1 MWYGIGNTGLP
12 NPAAAFVEVLPDASI
27 NLMVGCA
34 DIGQGSTTTMA
45 QIAAEELGVAYKSVN
60 VTAADTAVTPEGG
73 ATSASRQTF
82 ISGNAT
88 RNACKM
94 AKAILTETAAVCL
107 GTSVE
112 ALIFRNGEIYEADY
126 ADNRRNE

>member
-1 MWYGIGNTGLP
+1 MDVGQRVCGMESAIRP

-45 QIAAEELGVAYKSVN
+45 QIAAEELGVAYESVN

-88 RNACKM
+88 PK
-94 AKAILTETAAVCL
+94 CL
-107 GTSVE
+107 QNGQGDSGGNSSSLFGDVSRGTDLLE
-112 ALIFRNGEIYEADY
+112 R
-126 ADNRRNE
+126 